1 MFSNL
6 IIQGSWRYYLG
17 VLSNEQQRYHM
28 GMVSAIPFVYLIQY
42 VCHCSR
48 PEAVKNIQTSLSYK
62 LSLHY
67 FLFLAKLVNDKE
79 PLLTPQIG
87 RAHV

>member
-17 VLSNEQQRYHM
+17 VSSNEQQRYHM

-42 VCHCSR
+42 VT
-48 PEAVKNIQTSLSYK
+48 AADQK
-62 LSLHY
+62 LSKTSRQASHIS
-67 FLFLAKLVNDKE
+67 LVY
-79 PLLTPQIG
+79 TISCYWQS
-87 RAHV
+87 